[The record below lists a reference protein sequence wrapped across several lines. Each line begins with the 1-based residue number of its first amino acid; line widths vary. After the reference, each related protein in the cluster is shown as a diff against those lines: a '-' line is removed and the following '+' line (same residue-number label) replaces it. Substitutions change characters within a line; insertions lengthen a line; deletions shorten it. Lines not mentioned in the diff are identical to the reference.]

1 MVQLILR
8 RFFAIREFSYP
19 LLPPDTPPLRPNRRM
34 RMVACITLTSS
45 LFFLDH
51 LAFAQSNRREAK
63 VRADRARVEAEGF
76 WIYNQLELGWEQA
89 KKQQRPLMVVLRCIP
104 CEECVKLDDD
114 LVDNHPTLRPL
125 LEQFVRVRVVST
137 NGLDLTRFQFDTDQS
152 FAVFLFHPNGTLLG
166 RYGTRSDQKEWS
178 QDVSISGLRAA
189 LQRALDWHQDFE
201 AVANSLEGKQ
211 GKPAEVASPELYPSL
226 RGKYGPALDQGG
238 SLVKSCIHCHQI
250 GDAHKAMA
258 FERHGTLPEPI
269 LFPFPHPKIVGLIID
284 PATCGT
290 VLRTEKDSPAERAG
304 LRPGDEILQADG
316 QSILSLADLQWV
328 LHHRP
333 GDSVSVPLIV
343 QRSNS
348 RLHMTLQLEDGWKR
362 RGDLSWRASTW
373 ELRRRALGGLHL
385 VSVDDQTRRN
395 LAIEPGQLALRVRHV
410 GQFAPHDV
418 AKRSGFQEDDILVAW
433 DGIDQDQSE
442 TDLIARTLQLP
453 PDRRSISVEILR
465 GTRRMQLELPIHS
478 P

>member
-1 MVQLILR
+1 MVQLLLR
-8 RFFAIREFSYP
+8 RFFAFRQFSNHLSP
-19 LLPPDTPPLRPNRRM
+19 TGKPSFSLKRRM
-34 RMVACITLTSS
+34 RMVACILLSSS

-51 LAFAQSNRREAK
+51 QAFAQSNRREAK

-76 WIYNQLELGWEQA
+76 WIYNQLELGWELA
-89 KKQQRPLMVVLRCIP
+89 KKQELPLLVVLRCIP

-114 LVDNHPTLRPL
+114 LVDNHPALRPL

-137 NGLDLTRFQFDTDQS
+137 NGLDLNRFQFDTDQS

-189 LQRALDWHQDFE
+189 LERALDWHRNFDT
-201 AVANSLEGKQ
+201 VASSLQGKQ
-211 GKPAEVASPELYPSL
+211 GKAVEVLSPELYPSL
-226 RGKYGPALDQGG
+226 RGKYGAALDQEG

-250 GDAHKAMA
+250 GDAQKAMA
-258 FERHGTLPEPI
+258 FELHGTLPEPT
-269 LFPFPHPKIVGLIID
+269 LFPFPHPKIFGLIID

-304 LRPGDEILQADG
+304 LLAGDEILQADG
-316 QSILSLADLQWV
+316 QAILSLADLQWV
-328 LHHRP
+328 LHHRS
-333 GDSVSVPLIV
+333 GDAQSVPLIV
-343 QRSNS
+343 HRSNS
-348 RLHMTLQLEDGWKR
+348 RLEITLHLEDGWKR

-385 VSVDDQTRRN
+385 VSVDEETRR
-395 LAIEPGQLALRVRHV
+395 AQSIPPGHLALRVRHV

-418 AKRSGFQEDDILVAW
+418 AKRSGFLEDDILVTW
-433 DGIDQDQSE
+433 DGIDQDLRE

-453 PDRRSISVEILR
+453 PDRRSISVEVQR
-465 GTRRMQLELPIHS
+465 EMKRMQLELPIQS

>member
-1 MVQLILR
+1 M
-8 RFFAIREFSYP
+8 P
-19 LLPPDTPPLRPNRRM
+19 
-34 RMVACITLTSS
+34 
-45 LFFLDH
+45 LDH
-51 LAFAQSNRREAK
+51 NSRNLNSSPWLLLTAVWVALLQPVQAQSNRREAK

-114 LVDNHPTLRPL
+114 LVDNHPALRPL

-166 RYGTRSDQKEWS
+166 RYGTRSDQKEWA

-189 LQRALDWHQDFE
+189 LERALDWHRNFE
-201 AVANSLEGKQ
+201 TIASSLEGKQ
-211 GKPAEVASPELYPSL
+211 GRAVEIPSPEQFPAL
-226 RGKYGPALDQGG
+226 RGKYGPALDQEGN
-238 SLVKSCIHCHQI
+238 LVKSCIHCHQI
-250 GDAHKAMA
+250 GDAQKAMD
-258 FERHGTLPEPI
+258 FERHGTLPEPT
-269 LFPFPHPKIVGLIID
+269 LFPFPHPKILGLIID

-290 VLRTEKDSPAERAG
+290 VLRTEEDSPAERAG
-304 LRPGDEILQADG
+304 LQVGDEILQADG
-316 QSILSLADLQWV
+316 QSILSIADLQWV
-328 LHHRP
+328 LHHRH
-333 GDSVSVPLIV
+333 GGAESLPLKV

-348 RLHMTLQLEDGWKR
+348 RLEITVQLEDGWKR

-373 ELRRRALGGLHL
+373 ELRRRTLGGLHL
-385 VSVDDQTRRN
+385 VSLDEEARRIQSIA
-395 LAIEPGQLALRVRHV
+395 LGHMALRVRHV

-418 AKRSGFQEDDILVAW
+418 AKRSGFLEDDIVIAW
-433 DGIDQDQSE
+433 DGLDQDHSE

-453 PDRRSISVEILR
+453 AERQSISVEVLR
-465 GTRRMQLELPIHS
+465 GTKRMQLELPIHS